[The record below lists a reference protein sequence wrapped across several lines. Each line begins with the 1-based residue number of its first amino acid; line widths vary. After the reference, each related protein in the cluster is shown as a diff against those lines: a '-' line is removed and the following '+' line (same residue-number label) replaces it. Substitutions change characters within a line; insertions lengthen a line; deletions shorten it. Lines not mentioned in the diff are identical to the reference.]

1 MTSQQPTEKQAADLA
16 LALQHLVDA
25 MNILDDAGLKIA
37 VAHAQLAHDLC
48 ASEAATHRK

>member
-1 MTSQQPTEKQAADLA
+1 MTGRQPTEKQAADLA
-16 LALQHLVDA
+16 MALQHLVDA

-48 ASEAATHRK
+48 AIEAATHRK